1 MNILYGIAAT
11 GNGHIS
17 RSRIIV
23 NALKKRGHS
32 VNVILSGREEKDL
45 FDIDELKPFQIKKG
59 FTFVSNNGK
68 LSYIKTVLNSHPIE
82 FLNDIRSIDNTYDL
96 VITDFDPISA
106 YVAKKY
112 KITCIGIGHQYSF
125 YKNIP
130 MTKKMKFAS
139 IFFPKTYAPVNFTI
153 PFHFYHFN
161 ESILP
166 PFIDP
171 MFYNDIDSGQ
181 MNEDILVYLPWENS
195 DDMITILKTIS
206 KEFIVYTKIESIQ
219 KIDNITLKPFSNVAF
234 KQDLMRCHS
243 LITNAGFQLISEA
256 LFLGKPMLCKAQKGQ
271 PEQEHNAKI
280 LHDLHYATVTK
291 EINMEIIKDWINNSK
306 KTKIDFSDP
315 RDLIIDIIENRE
327 KDFSNE
333 INELWKVK

>member
-1 MNILYGIAAT
+1 MKILYGIAAT

-23 NALKKRGHS
+23 NALKKRDHS
-32 VNVILSGREEKDL
+32 VDVILSGREEKDF

-82 FLNDIRSIDNTYDL
+82 FLNDVTSIDNTYDL
-96 VITDFDPISA
+96 VITDFDPISS

-112 KITCIGIGHQYSF
+112 KIPCMGIGHQYSF

-139 IFFPKTYAPVNFTI
+139 MFFPKIYAPVNFTI

-171 MFYNDIDSGQ
+171 MFYNDIDSDQ
-181 MNEDILVYLPWENS
+181 INEDILVYLPWENS

-219 KIDNITLKPFSNVAF
+219 RIDNITLKPYSNIAF

-243 LITNAGFQLISEA
+243 LITNSGFQLISEA
-256 LFLGKPMLCKAQKGQ
+256 LFLGKPMLCKAQQGQ

-280 LHDLHYATVTK
+280 LHDLQYATVTK

-315 RDLIIDIIENRE
+315 TDLIIDIIENRE

>member
-139 IFFPKTYAPVNFTI
+139 IFFPKIYAPVNFTI

-219 KIDNITLKPFSNVAF
+219 KIDNITLKPFSNAAF

>member
-1 MNILYGIAAT
+1 
-11 GNGHIS
+11 
-17 RSRIIV
+17 
-23 NALKKRGHS
+23 
-32 VNVILSGREEKDL
+32 
-45 FDIDELKPFQIKKG
+45 
-59 FTFVSNNGK
+59 
-68 LSYIKTVLNSHPIE
+68 
-82 FLNDIRSIDNTYDL
+82 
-96 VITDFDPISA
+96 
-106 YVAKKY
+106 
-112 KITCIGIGHQYSF
+112 
-125 YKNIP
+125 

-139 IFFPKTYAPVNFTI
+139 IFFPKIYAPVNFTI